1 MITSG
6 SIPAGPDDDDVW
18 VPWGP
23 DLGYQSLARYVVTST
38 LGKVGLGIDDAYDQ
52 RTRRPTELLARIYQ
66 QLAEKEVPYENAP
79 WHPGDRQVIRD
90 TRVVDRSAG
99 TCLDLAVL
107 FAAQCKHAGLRPYLV
122 LLSKQSSKNIDH
134 AIVLVD
140 PDASVQE
147 RGAHKP
153 PVTCVPDSQGAEH
166 VYLRTLQHPALEKKN
181 ALAID
186 VTGACRPSGKVG
198 GRDFAAACRE
208 GLSQLLDTATIRKAV
223 LIDVTALHGEG
234 YPEYEDIL
242 DRARPAISRH
252 LPPRPQFT
260 TYPSRADL
268 LDELAGRSGTVAL
281 YGEPGSG
288 KSMLAH
294 RLAAKAQSGCGWFL
308 DAASKGI
315 LAASLSDRERE
326 EAALDLGSLDQPA
339 RLAFAEAALA
349 RLHEAVGPWVVVL
362 DNADIAPE
370 DLGRLVPEPDPSRG
384 QMVIVT
390 TTSPQW
396 RDRTGVHF
404 VELPPLRD
412 DEVRATLGDDVP
424 TRAMAGR
431 PLLVDAS
438 ARFQQ
443 QTSRHWWNE
452 GTGGGPDR
460 AVDGFWAAVRAQIPE
475 HLDVNALHLAATLAW
490 LPPARLPMDRVCAV
504 VVGALATARLADT
517 DEEAIRKAARQLH
530 RIGVIDLADE
540 QVSMHRLMRA
550 AVRRDLRHRDAA
562 RFARL
567 AGTLTEYLFAATDEV
582 GREILRESGRP
593 VRQVAATS
601 PFDFVIDPG
610 DVTVIEDELTAMS
623 AQEGP
628 AGTVFGLHALAGL
641 VERQNDA
648 QAARL
653 YERVRNLL
661 DEQRHALPT
670 TAGLRLVTVNL
681 LRGKA
686 RTVYRDTRASLSAID
701 AAITWMQR
709 CRGLCS
715 PLPEDAATRRAFRLT
730 ASRAEAMFG
739 LLLRKRAR
747 HLRGAE
753 RLRGY
758 HEAREVLE
766 RSAAERAVL
775 MEGVDSP
782 DIDRSRYNLAGLE
795 VDYAQADP
803 SACESHLDKAAEHYD
818 AVLRIRKKRYG
829 TQHLDEVACC
839 VNGLALVAYYRALL
853 MPESPTRQTKRLR
866 EAAERAHEAT
876 LLRQTKDGTDDPNAA
891 KSLELSVKIALAR
904 LDLHASLLPAPK
916 DRSRQAAGEY
926 FAERRKGQF
935 LPPAFPFD
943 TFYDEERLVRY
954 DPIPLVGTGENMRQR
969 IDEWISSD
977 AMTALVSAFR
987 DEDDLHAKEL
997 HGTPADLRERVARL
1011 YAFSQKKWQN
1021 RVAGQERNAASEL
1034 PITEEQRDAVLAAS
1048 TALGLHQG
1056 PGPRHR
1062 DYDHVL
1068 LLGGL
1073 VRACFNRPGYA
1084 AQLLADGQVR
1094 TESVIALGGHRP
1106 FRALPENPA
1115 EDEFTLAARIGHPE
1129 LSEEYQA
1136 LDAGTRQAFN
1146 LGDPEQT
1153 EGERHDD
1160 IGGTWGV
1167 RHYRASDGT
1176 SVRVAAAPSSD
1187 PTQRRA
1193 HTGDTY
1199 AFFAEHMTELRPGAR
1214 LLLVTTPIYVPS
1226 QHFTALH
1233 RLALPYG
1240 VEVETIG
1247 GDPAVA
1253 DPALTQTFTPTRYL
1267 AEVHTALRAL
1277 DGLAA
1282 AAAAE

>member
-1 MITSG
+1 MIRSG

-23 DLGYQSLARYVVTST
+23 DLGYQNLARYIVTST
-38 LGKVGLGIDDAYDQ
+38 LGKVGLGINDAYDQ
-52 RTRRPTELLARIYQ
+52 RTRRPAELLARIYR
-66 QLAEKEVPYENAP
+66 QLAEKKVPYENAP

-122 LLSKQSSKNIDH
+122 LLSQQSSMQIDH

-140 PDASVQE
+140 LAVGVQE
-147 RGAHKP
+147 RGAHEP
-153 PVTCVPDSQGAEH
+153 PVTCIPGFQGEEH
-166 VYLRTLQHPALEKKN
+166 VYLRTLQCPALRDN
-181 ALAID
+181 GLAVD
-186 VTGACRPSGKVG
+186 VTGACRPGGGLG
-198 GRDFAAACRE
+198 GRDFATACEDGR
-208 GLSQLLDTATIRKAV
+208 SQLLSTAIRKAV
-223 LIDVTALHGEG
+223 LVDVTALHGEG
-234 YPEYEDIL
+234 YPEYENVL

-252 LPPRPQFT
+252 LPLRPQFT
-260 TYPSRADL
+260 AYPSRAEL

-308 DAASKGI
+308 DAANAGVLST
-315 LAASLSDRERE
+315 SLSDRERE
-326 EAALDLGSLDQPA
+326 EAALNLGSLDQPA

-370 DLGRLVPEPDPSRG
+370 DLGRLVPEPDASRG

-390 TTSPQW
+390 TTSPLW
-396 RDRTGVHF
+396 RERTGVHF
-404 VELPPLRD
+404 VELSPLQD

-424 TRAMAGR
+424 TRGMAGR

-438 ARFQQ
+438 ARFRQE
-443 QTSRHWWNE
+443 TNRNWWSE
-452 GTGGGPDR
+452 GAGGAPDR
-460 AVDGFWAAVRAQIPE
+460 AVDDFWAAARAQIPE
-475 HLDVNALHLAATLAW
+475 HLDIHALYLAAALAW

-504 VVGALATARLADT
+504 VVGALATARLTNT
-517 DEEAIRKAARQLH
+517 DEEAIRKAAKQLD
-530 RIGVIDLADE
+530 RIGVVDLADE
-540 QVSMHRLMRA
+540 QVSMHRLMRS
-550 AVRRDLRHRDAA
+550 AVRRDLRHRDAE

-593 VRQVAATS
+593 IRQVAATS
-601 PFDFVIDPG
+601 PFTFVIDPG
-610 DVTVIEDELTAMS
+610 DVTVIADELTALS
-623 AQEGP
+623 APEDS
-628 AGTVFGLHALAGL
+628 AGTVFGLHALGGL

-648 QAARL
+648 QAAEL

-661 DEQRHALPT
+661 DRERHALPT
-670 TAGLRLVTVNL
+670 TAGLRLITVNL
-681 LRGKA
+681 LRGKT
-686 RTVYRDTRASLSAID
+686 RTVYRDRHASLPAID
-701 AAITWMQR
+701 GAIAWMER
-709 CRGLCS
+709 CRDLS
-715 PLPEDAATRRAFRLT
+715 SLLPEDPATRRAFRLT

-739 LLLRKRAR
+739 LLLRKRAG
-747 HLRGAE
+747 HFHGAE

-766 RSAAERAVL
+766 RSAAERAAL

-782 DIDRSRYNLAGLE
+782 DIDRSRFNLAGLE
-795 VDYAQADP
+795 VAYAQVDHP
-803 SACESHLDKAAEHYD
+803 SACADHLDKAAEHYD
-818 AVLRIRKKRYG
+818 TVLRIRKKRYG

-853 MPESPTRQTKRLR
+853 IPDSVTRQTKRLR
-866 EAAERAHEAT
+866 EAAERVHEAI
-876 LLRQTKDGTDDPNAA
+876 LLRQAKEGTDDRNTA
-891 KSLELSVKIALAR
+891 KSLDLSVKIALAR
-904 LDLHASLLPAPK
+904 LDLYASLSPK
-916 DRSRQAAGEY
+916 PSDQSRETAGDY

-935 LPPAFPFD
+935 LPPDFPFD

-954 DPIPLVGTGENMRQR
+954 DPIPLVGAGENMRQR
-969 IDEWISSD
+969 INEWISSEPM
-977 AMTALVSAFR
+977 AALVTAFR
-987 DEDDLHAKEL
+987 DKDDLHAKEL
-997 HGTPADLRERVARL
+997 HGTPADLRERVGRL

-1021 RVAGQERNAASEL
+1021 RLAGQERNATSEL

-1106 FRALPENPA
+1106 FRAVPENPA
-1115 EDEFTLAARIGHPE
+1115 EDEFTLATRIGHPE

-1136 LDAGTRQAFN
+1136 LDLGTRLAFN

-1153 EGERHDD
+1153 EGERHDN

-1167 RHYRASDGT
+1167 RHYRASDGI

-1187 PTQRRA
+1187 PASRRA

-1199 AFFAEHMTELRPGAR
+1199 AFFAEHMTELRPGTR

-1253 DPALTQTFTPTRYL
+1253 DPSLSQTFTPTRYL

-1282 AAAAE
+1282 AVAGE